1 MEYRHLGRSGLR
13 VSELSLGSWVTFDTQ
28 VKVDAAMEMMTAAYD
43 AGINFFDNAEAYAKG
58 ESEKVMG
65 AALKKLGWRRSSYLV
80 STKFYWGLTDGV
92 NQKNTLNRKY
102 LMEAIDGSLKRLG
115 LDHVDLVFCHRPDA
129 ATPIEETVGALGDAI
144 RAGKIRYWGL
154 SNFASWRAAQACET
168 ADRMGVPR
176 PIASQP
182 YYNAMNRM
190 PEVEHLPACAAYGLG
205 IVPYSPVARG
215 VLTGKYP
222 VDGPPPKGTRTGHAD
237 KRMMESEYRRESLEI
252 AQIVRDHAERRGMT
266 AAQFATL
273 WVLNNRLITAV
284 IAGPRTMAQ
293 WTEYLGALN
302 HEFTAE
308 DEALIDSLVP
318 PGHPSTPGYTD
329 PNHPVIGRPVHS
341 R

>member
-1 MEYRHLGRSGLR
+1 MEYRRLGNSGLR
-13 VSELSLGSWVTFDTQ
+13 VSSICLGTMMFGLRTTPAVAGRIMDKARSAGANFLDTADVYSKGKSEEIVGRLIGKDRDDWVLATKVAANWSARPNESGAGRKWLVQEL
-28 VKVDAAMEMMTAAYD
+28 DA
-43 AGINFFDNAEAYAKG
+43 
-58 ESEKVMG
+58 
-65 AALKKLGWRRSSYLV
+65 
-80 STKFYWGLTDGV
+80 
-92 NQKNTLNRKY
+92 
-102 LMEAIDGSLKRLG
+102 SLKRLKT
-115 LDHVDLVFCHRPDA
+115 DYIDLYYLHKDDSG
-129 ATPIEETVGALGDAI
+129 TPIEETVGALGDAI

-222 VDGPPPKGTRTGHAD
+222 VDGPPPKGTRAGHAD